1 MDGIRGTVVLLGHGS
16 RAPGASEAMER
27 VALALRER
35 RGEPVVVAHMELCD
49 PTLEDVLDRL
59 HGDGIRHVAIVP
71 YFLHHG
77 VHLREDI
84 PGILDGVR
92 ARLPDLEIS
101 MGPHLGFDDAIVDLV
116 ERRLEQA
123 LEAGAR

>member
-27 VALALRER
+27 VAAALRER
-35 RGEPVVVAHMELCD
+35 RGEAVVVAHMELCD
-49 PTLEDVLDRL
+49 PTLEDVLGRL
-59 HGDGIRHVAIVP
+59 HGDGIRRVAIVP

-123 LEAGAR
+123 LEAGTR